1 MGALTPAI
9 SSVAQILA
17 ESAARS
23 RGWSSNMPQTK
34 SPIGASINRVEGKD
48 KVTGRAKY
56 SADHVVPDLA
66 YAVLVQSEV
75 PRGSVTFESLQ
86 RRAAEAALAP
96 GVLHVLSPLNCP
108 ALQVL
113 PRDLTFDLP
122 LERRPPLSDLTV
134 QHVGQHMAVVIANSL
149 ENATFAASLMDLEY
163 ETLPPLLNFESVL
176 ASTCA
181 PDEKGGQI
189 RHGSY
194 LPDHF
199 VKLEEEKLQ
208 DSRGALDEPHG
219 VRVSA
224 RYTTP
229 INAHYPIELS
239 STIAFWEG
247 DTLTLYDS
255 TRWIAGERKAL
266 AAYLGL
272 NEEKIHILSPLVGGA
287 FGSKSFL
294 WMHVVLAAVASR
306 EVKRPVKLVLTR
318 DQMFSSTGHRP
329 RTQQD
334 IALVANTDGMIQST
348 THHTLT
354 ETSTVGHF
362 CEPTGLTTRF
372 LYHSPHMAVSHR
384 VARINSP
391 TPCFMRGP
399 GEAPGLFAL
408 EVAMDELSYELGV
421 DPVDLRRHNHVD
433 FDQASGKPWS
443 SKHLLEC
450 YDQAGA
456 RFGWERRSL
465 TPRSMRRNGL
475 QVGWGMATATYPG
488 RRMPAGCRVATD
500 ANGKV
505 HFSSATHEVG
515 NGVRTVMTQ
524 IAAQTSG
531 LTIDVTFSSGDSHF
545 PDAPYS
551 GASQTTATVGSAVYG
566 AALEWNKRAKEMVA
580 QNSAS
585 RFQGCNAEELEI
597 EAGIVRSKL
606 LPDAGESYRVG
617 LQPIPESKLTF
628 DFRSDA
634 GDQQQHAFQSFGAH
648 FCEVEVDEEI
658 GLATVTRWTATF
670 DCGRVL
676 NPKLATNQIMGGV
689 TFGLGMAL
697 LEQVPYDA
705 KTAQLI
711 GEYYLPTHA
720 DRPEFDISFVEFP
733 DNHLSPIGARGIG
746 EIGICGV
753 PAAIANAIFHA
764 TGKRLRQLPITIEQ
778 LMKPYAHAAQQAG
791 ERR

>member
-1 MGALTPAI
+1 L
-9 SSVAQILA
+9 SWKSLVD
-17 ESAARS
+17 RS
-23 RGWSSNMPQTK
+23 RNMRLANQ
-34 SPIGASINRVEGKD
+34 PIGASINRVEGQG

-56 SADHVVPDLA
+56 SADHETPGVT
-66 YAVLVQSEV
+66 YAVLVQSEI
-75 PRGSVTFESLQ
+75 PHGRISADSLAKKTQ
-86 RRAAEAALAP
+86 QILAAP
-96 GVLHVLSPLNCP
+96 GVLHVLTPLNCP
-108 ALQVL
+108 MLNVL

-122 LERRPPLSDLTV
+122 LERRPPLSDLTI
-134 QHVGQHMAVVIANSL
+134 QHVGQHVALVIADSP
-149 ENATFAASLMDLEY
+149 ENASYAASLLELDY
-163 ETLPPLLNFESVL
+163 EPLPALLHFQDVFASVPE
-176 ASTCA
+176 
-181 PDEKGGQI
+181 PDEKNGQI

-208 DSRGALDEPHG
+208 DARGELDEPHG
-219 VRVSA
+219 VSISA
-224 RYTTP
+224 RYITS

-239 STIAFWEG
+239 STIASWQG

-255 TRWIAGERKAL
+255 TRWITGERKAL
-266 AAYLGL
+266 AGYLAIP
-272 NEEKIHILSPLVGGA
+272 EDKIHILSPLVGGA

-294 WMHVVLAAVASR
+294 WMHVALAAVAAR
-306 EVKRPVKLVLTR
+306 EIQRPVKLVLTR
-318 DQMFSSTGHRP
+318 EQMFSSTGHRP

-334 IALVANTDGMIQST
+334 ISLVVDATGKIQSSA
-348 THHTLT
+348 HHTVT

-362 CEPTGLTTRF
+362 CEPTGLSTRF
-372 LYHSPHMAVSHR
+372 LYHSPRMVVSHR

-408 EVAMDELSYELGV
+408 EVAMDELAYEVGL
-421 DPVDLRRHNHVD
+421 DPLELRRRNHVD

-450 YDQAGA
+450 YDEAA
-456 RFGWERRSL
+456 SRFGWEQRIAA
-465 TPRSMRRNGL
+465 PRSMLRNGAL
-475 QVGWGMATATYPG
+475 VGWGMATATYPG
-488 RRMPAGCRVATD
+488 RRMSAGCRVMTD
-500 ANGKV
+500 ASGKL

-524 IAAQTSG
+524 IAAQTVG
-531 LTIDVTFSSGDSHF
+531 IPVEAITFSSGDSYD

-551 GASQTTATVGSAVYG
+551 GASQTTATVGSAVYQ
-566 AALEWNKRAKEMVA
+566 AAAEWKRRGLQLLVQNPDSKFFAANPDELDLEDGVIRFKAAPAPSEPYQMICDSSVKLSQTEALNFD
-580 QNSAS
+580 AS
-585 RFQGCNAEELEI
+585 
-597 EAGIVRSKL
+597 ST
-606 LPDAGESYRVG
+606 AGEQKEY
-617 LQPIPESKLTF
+617 
-628 DFRSDA
+628 
-634 GDQQQHAFQSFGAH
+634 AFQSFGTH

-658 GLATVTRWTATF
+658 GRATVTRWVATF

-689 TFGLGMAL
+689 IFGLGMAL
-697 LEQVPYDA
+697 LEQVPYDP

-720 DRPEFDISFVEFP
+720 DRPDFDISFIEYP
-733 DNHLSPIGARGIG
+733 DYLLSPMGARGIG

-764 TGKRLRQLPITIEQ
+764 TGKRLRQLPITIEH
-778 LMKPYAHAAQQAG
+778 LMQPFGAEATNSGAG
-791 ERR
+791 R